1 MNSTFHYH
9 SISKYLRAE
18 LERRKALL
26 KTYSLRSFAKDLEIS
41 PSRLSEVLSARQ
53 GLSAKFAEKISAK
66 LKLTPKEAQ
75 FWLDLIL
82 AENSNNEKVREF
94 AAIRMSEA
102 RMNNDR
108 SQLKA
113 DQQQIVSNWFFIAI
127 LEMTSL
133 HDFQPNVNWI
143 SERLGMNAD
152 QVQIAIDKLFSLG
165 LMSLETSYDD
175 EVKWVAKPE
184 VFRSFSSISREKVN
198 QFHRQILKMHSD
210 ALGETP
216 DSERISQAMVLA
228 IPKNSL
234 AEFELEFQK
243 LLIHFWNKNAG
254 QKNEDLVL
262 LSLNVSPITKQ
273 TKKTVTSV

>member
-1 MNSTFHYH
+1 MDSTFHYD
-9 SISKYLRAE
+9 SISEYLKAE
-18 LERRKALL
+18 LQRRKALL
-26 KTYSLRSFAKDLEIS
+26 KSYSLRSFAKDLEIS

-66 LKLTPKEAQ
+66 LKLSPKEAQ

-82 AENSNNEKVREF
+82 AENSTNEKVREF
-94 AAIRMSEA
+94 AASRMSKA
-102 RMNNDR
+102 RLSNDR

-127 LEMTSL
+127 LEMTLL
-133 HDFQPNVNWI
+133 HDFQPNVSWI
-143 SERLGMNAD
+143 SERLGMNPD

-165 LMSLETSYDD
+165 LLSLEVSHSD

-184 VFRSFSSISREKVN
+184 VFRSFGSIPRDKLN

-210 ALGETP
+210 AIGEAS
-216 DSERISQAMVLA
+216 DSDRITQAMIVA

-234 AEFELEFQK
+234 AQFEFEFQE
-243 LLIHFWNKNAG
+243 LLSRFWSKNAD
-254 QKNEDLVL
+254 QEKEELVL
-262 LSLNVSPITKQ
+262 LSLNLSPVKKQ
-273 TKKTVTSV
+273 SKETVAHA

>member
-9 SISKYLRAE
+9 SISEYLRAE